1 MEMGSQLRVLSC
13 FRGMGVYGIL
23 GSESPRRFLLGFHE
37 PCMPNVSA
45 VVTSGFVN
53 SAPSLCYGILQVSS
67 TVLDSPVSMYQGWS
81 YHHHQGA
88 DSLSADVYG
97 SPGPG
102 SAASAWGHH
111 RSQTHA
117 WMAAEA
123 QRKQN
128 WLSSTAA
135 TSVSGNLGSGNIS
148 GWGTSDYAAFGGGA
162 MGLAASENDRDGR
175 VDPDSTTNHSL
186 VGNSANLGGS
196 STINPP
202 QSPLNKSS
210 VGPYSNFIASSPA
223 ASGLPQGSGQISP
236 HNQASTPSSPFVFQ
250 QPASPWQASQSHSQQ
265 QSSSSDLFSES
276 GISQPSVLQG
286 ETVNWQT
293 DSSLPNTLSSAQ
305 SKVPSASSP
314 STCGSA
320 KQRSPVSSGNDAG
333 TGSGQLERSPYPS
346 HLPSSPFSSPQS
358 QQPANSP
365 QQTLISSSTLPP
377 NPAQQQALSLPLQT
391 QHSVNAGDSLLQPH
405 TPQENNPQSSKTPER
420 SMSVPLPLTP
430 TDQSTSSSCS
440 GSSRGGWV
448 TPDRPQSSWD
458 YNPLTPAPPPTI
470 SPTQASPFRIPKGR
484 PPSRTSNVHS
494 NNSGSSSSNASPVS
508 SNEVVSTNTSPTSAS
523 QGLNYAPSNQTYC
536 KGFLKPFPPGEN
548 SVTKQPSLDNHS
560 QQYGSSSSSG
570 IKDSSMPWAEEGGTV
585 TSENGAKSSDSPH
598 FSPSLPW
605 FGADQNGGR
614 SGNNDKPDGN
624 QNGKS
629 SVYLNDSSRSEAD
642 DGACSM
648 MTQGKGPCSA
658 IKQEALSSSTWSSAN
673 EAKQLGDYHTVAAA
687 QLTYCST
694 AASSPASAG
703 NPFVSTLNTCASSY
717 GYCGSTGSSF
727 MSGGYPMFSDS
738 KAYPNS
744 AWNDAAGYVDSRTAS
759 APHMNM
765 NYPYQTM
772 DFNSQFYTGQSTK
785 QEAAVR
791 SACYH
796 SSPYGYQGMSQ
807 FHPQYAGQFHHH
819 RWDPHRWD
827 LYGPP
832 PFFPVVPE
840 PPRSE
845 PIGEVTDFIDNEE
858 CFKDSQMGGVAI
870 ALGHGSVLFECAKHE
885 LHATTALRRPNRLH
899 PTRISLV
906 FYQHRN
912 LNRAKHGWDEWE
924 EKMRL
929 RKLGITTTSANS
941 GATSAGGGN
950 SGSNGSASG
959 NGSSGSVTDLIHLLP
974 PTDRPPTYTSQ
985 FLMRTPTYTTTT
997 WTTLFPMHPCMVT
1010 GPYQEGGAVG

>member
-1 MEMGSQLRVLSC
+1 METSDFVSCALS
-13 FRGMGVYGIL
+13 F
-23 GSESPRRFLLGFHE
+23 
-37 PCMPNVSA
+37 
-45 VVTSGFVN
+45 
-53 SAPSLCYGILQVSS
+53 CYGILQVSS

-81 YHHHQGA
+81 YHHHQSA
-88 DSLSADVYG
+88 DSRTADVYG
-97 SPGPG
+97 SPGAG
-102 SAASAWGHH
+102 GAASAWGHH
-111 RSQTHA
+111 RGQTHA

-128 WLSSTAA
+128 WLNSTAA

-148 GWGTSDYAAFGGGA
+148 GWGGSDYGAFGGGA
-162 MGLAASENDRDGR
+162 MGLAAAANDRDGR
-175 VDPDSTTNHSL
+175 VDPDSTTNHTL

-196 STINPP
+196 STLNPP

-223 ASGLPQGSGQISP
+223 ASGLPQVSGQISP

-250 QPASPWQASQSHSQQ
+250 QPSSPWQASQSHSQQ
-265 QSSSSDLFSES
+265 QSSSNDLFSES
-276 GISQPSVLQG
+276 GTTQPSVLQG

-293 DSSLPNTLSSAQ
+293 DSGLPDTLSSAQ
-305 SKVPSASSP
+305 SKILSASSP

-346 HLPSSPFSSPQS
+346 HLPPSPFSSPQS

-365 QQTLISSSTLPP
+365 QQTLISSSSLPP
-377 NPAQQQALSLPLQT
+377 NTAQQQSLSLPLQT
-391 QHSVNAGDSLLQPH
+391 QHAVNAGDSGLLQPH

-458 YNPLTPAPPPTI
+458 YNPLTPAPPPTV

-494 NNSGSSSSNASPVS
+494 NNSSSSSSNASPMS
-508 SNEVVSTNTSPTSAS
+508 SSEMASTNTSPTATS
-523 QGLNYAPSNQTYC
+523 QGLNYSPSNQTYC

-548 SVTKQPSLDNHS
+548 SITKQPSVDNHS
-560 QQYGSSSSSG
+560 QQYGSSSGSG
-570 IKDSSMPWAEEGGTV
+570 GKDSSVPWAQEVGTV
-585 TSENGAKSSDSPH
+585 TSEEAAKSSGSAESSPH
-598 FSPSLPW
+598 FSSPGSW

-614 SGNNDKPDGN
+614 SGNSDKPDGN
-624 QNGKS
+624 QSGKS
-629 SVYLNDSSRSEAD
+629 NVYLNNSSRSEAD

-648 MTQGKGPCSA
+648 VTQGKGSCSA
-658 IKQEALSSSTWSSAN
+658 IKQEALSSSTWSSPN
-673 EAKQLGDYHTVAAA
+673 EVKQLGDYHSVAAA

-694 AASSPASAG
+694 AASSPANAG

-717 GYCGSTGSSF
+717 GYCGSSSSSF
-727 MSGGYPMFSDS
+727 MSGGYPMFSDN
-738 KAYPNS
+738 KAYSGS
-744 AWNDAAGYVDSRTAS
+744 AWNDAAGYMDSRTAS

-772 DFNSQFYTGQSTK
+772 DFNPQFYTGQPAK
-785 QEAAVR
+785 QEATVR

-796 SSPYGYQGMSQ
+796 SSPYGYQGVGQ

-912 LNRAKHGWDEWE
+912 LNRAKHGWEEWE

-929 RKLGITTTSANS
+929 RKLGITTSSANS
-941 GATSAGGGN
+941 GGTSAAAGN
-950 SGSNGSASG
+950 NGSNGSG
-959 NGSSGSVTDLIHLLP
+959 NGGSSSNAVTDLIHLLP